1 MTHTHTHTHT
11 NTNVTRP
18 ERMTPE
24 QRRAELATLL
34 AHALVRLR
42 SAVVAPCQ
50 IAATERAL
58 LLGFCGEQSVDTH
71 RTQRAHLVHRAH
83 PTHH

>member
-1 MTHTHTHTHT
+1 MKHT
-11 NTNVTRP
+11 NTNANLTRP

-71 RTQRAHLVHRAH
+71 RTHLVHRAH
-83 PTHH
+83 PTRH

>member
-1 MTHTHTHTHT
+1 MRHA
-11 NTNVTRP
+11 NTNNNANLTRP

-50 IAATERAL
+50 IAATERTL

-71 RTQRAHLVHRAH
+71 RTQRAPLVHRAH

>member
-71 RTQRAHLVHRAH
+71 RTQRAPLVHRAH